1 MADSYVCSGAMMK
14 CTMGTSPAKLTVL
27 PNRMIYLAGQF
38 QANISDHQT
47 MVNLAPFGL
56 CRSLAFPPTAAAT
69 AAALGTLTPT
79 PCMHNTPAPWM
90 VGKMDYFVKGQPA
103 LLKSCKCQ
111 CMWGGTISLITDG
124 QIGEGTKWVQKK
136 PEIFFSFFNDLYAQ
150 YGKYFQ
156 SKQEQQEYYRVAGIL
171 INQYMGLSETDR
183 ERVLSMI
190 SEMPDNLSTL
200 EKMGV
205 AENNIQIEKALGIQK
220 GEIMSIEEAD
230 EQSANP
236 NHTPQYLPDPNGGY
250 VDSKGNHYVK
260 NPDYDEQYSINCAT
274 CAPSYALRLRGF
286 DITANGNKPEN
297 TLNEWVSHQHSFEIW
312 QNIDG
317 TPAQPTLTKDWMSD
331 KGYSEMNQDRYEEF
345 FEENCKEEGVYVLT
359 VGWEGGGGHATILQ
373 RDADGQLYYIEP
385 QSFDSSIGARRP
397 ISDISE
403 NAASDLATIGNRGV
417 MRVDNKVFD
426 TDYLPLFSA

>member
-1 MADSYVCSGAMMK
+1 MADSYVCSGAMMR
-14 CTMGTSPAKLTVL
+14 CTMGTSLAKLTVL
-27 PNRMIYLAGQF
+27 PTKTVNLTGQP
-38 QANISDHQT
+38 QANISDNKT

-56 CRSLAFPPTAAAT
+56 CRSLGFPATASAT
-69 AAALGTLTPT
+69 AAAMGTLTPM
-79 PCMHNTPAPWM
+79 PCMHNTPMPWM
-90 VGKMDYFVKGQPA
+90 GGKMDYLIKGQPA

-111 CMWGGTISLITDG
+111 CMWGGTISLVTDG

-136 PEIFFSFFNDLYAQ
+136 QEINYSYFNDLYAQ
-150 YGKYFQ
+150 YAGYFP
-156 SKQEQQEYYRVAGIL
+156 SRQEQQEYYRVAGIL
-171 INQYMGLSETDR
+171 INQYMSLSETDR

-190 SEMPDNLSTL
+190 SEMPDNLSNL
-200 EKMGV
+200 EKMGI
-205 AENNIQIEKALGIQK
+205 AENNIQIEKTLGIQK

-236 NHTPQYLPDPNGGY
+236 NHTPKK
-250 VDSKGNHYVK
+250 VKDSKGVYVN
-260 NPDYDEQYSINCAT
+260 NPNYDEQYSINCAT
-274 CAPSYALRLRGF
+274 CAPTYALRLRGF
-286 DITANGNKPEN
+286 DITAKGNKPEN

-373 RDADGQLYYIEP
+373 RDEDGQLYYIEP
-385 QSFDSSIGARRP
+385 QSYNSSLGARRP
-397 ISDISE
+397 ISYISE
-403 NAASDLATIGNRGV
+403 YAASDLATISNRGI

-426 TDYLPLFSA
+426 TNYLPLFSA